1 MVTLTKLCKKF
12 KKPFNLLIFIKIP
25 RNVFA
30 AAIDALG
37 TENGFDFIIQSIT
50 DTAKVHKRRGISKQ
64 NFVDLRS
71 VVVEVV
77 SEVSRLDDE
86 GKQAWNDLFFFF
98 FHVIFTVLDEA
109 KKIHKK

>member
-1 MVTLTKLCKKF
+1 MRKSNRTTPELT
-12 KKPFNLLIFIKIP
+12 NLKIP

-37 TENGFDFIIQSIT
+37 SEHGFDFIIHTIT
-50 DTAKVHKRRGISKQ
+50 DTAKYHKRRGITKKS
-64 NFVDLRS
+64 FVDLRS

-77 SEVSRLDDE
+77 TEVSRLDDE
-86 GKQAWNDLFFFF
+86 GKQAWNDLFDTIY
-98 FHVIFTVLDEA
+98 HVIFNVLDEA